1 VTRRIVRELPDEPQ
15 LEGRRIT
22 VQFVKTQV
30 EDRGLE
36 PRTVAGRHDI
46 DVTDVYRALTYYHD
60 HASSPRLDSLERG
73 ASTLLAHDVFRDAQ
87 WIRSARQWGVAGSR
101 PPGYAVLPT
110 TPQFYTRTALSIS
123 SIADG
128 TGVRDT
134 EAVCTS
140 RALLRRWVIRRPLG
154 TKQESGPSTLVA
166 DRFRTRTDA
175 HPRTPGAFVVTI
187 VVRCYSPSSF

>member
-1 VTRRIVRELPDEPQ
+1 MTYESGDEADRAGTTRRAPARRPTDHRSVRQNAGRGPRPRTTD
-15 LEGRRIT
+15 GRRPSRYRR
-22 VQFVKTQV
+22 
-30 EDRGLE
+30 DRRLSGAHVL
-36 PRTVAGRHDI
+36 PRP
-46 DVTDVYRALTYYHD
+46 
-60 HASSPRLDSLERG
+60 ASSPRLDSLERG
-73 ASTLLAHDVFRDAQ
+73 ASTLLAHDVFRDSQ

-101 PPGYAVLPT
+101 SPGYAVLPT

-175 HPRTPGAFVVTI
+175 IRELPER
-187 VVRCYSPSSF
+187 SS